1 MGSKGSKV
9 AAGFGSSSSEATK
22 EAVAEA
28 VKKATESISGT
39 PSIAFVS
46 CTVSR
51 NVEEV
56 REEFSKQLNCPI
68 SGITSSGGLL
78 AKNES
83 IGNAVGCLLVSSSK
97 KGSFEVSY
105 DAESG
110 EAAVKGLKGK
120 MAKPQVILMFST
132 PGAEEG
138 IIGNIKDV
146 FPGVPVYG
154 GTAADD
160 KLAGDWRVMNGD
172 TSSATGVS
180 LVGIGS
186 GVKVGASMLGPYT
199 ETDKKV
205 VATKTEGRR
214 VFEIDGKPAADWAF
228 EWLGDGIKEQY
239 KEGGLI
245 LPQTAQN
252 PLGIKQAS
260 GEYVT
265 NHLAAF
271 GGKDKFIDFFAPI
284 PEGSELVVMDS
295 GDGPSTG
302 YGAAFEQAYDTAV
315 AQGSMEGSSPAA
327 GLLVF
332 CGGMAIAVGDKMNQG
347 LSHDGFVSKIDGLP
361 MLGTT
366 CFGEQGNLPEANINV
381 QRNLSC
387 GMILLG

>member
-9 AAGFGSSSSEATK
+9 TAGFGSSSSEATK
-22 EAVAEA
+22 DAVAEA
-28 VKKATESISGT
+28 VMKASEGISGT

-51 NVEEV
+51 DVEEV
-56 REEFSKQLNCPI
+56 RTEFSKQLSCPI

-78 AKNES
+78 AKNET
-83 IGNAVGCLLVSSSK
+83 IGNAVGCLLVTSSK
-97 KGSFEVSY
+97 KGDYEISY
-105 DAESG
+105 DEKSG
-110 EAAVKGLKGK
+110 EDAAKRLKEK

-132 PGAEEG
+132 PGAEED
-138 IIGNIKDV
+138 IIGNINEL

-160 KLAGDWRVMNGD
+160 KLAGDWRVMNRD
-172 TSSATGVS
+172 ASSATGVS
-180 LVGIGS
+180 LVGIAS

-205 VATKTEGRR
+205 VATKTDGRR
-214 VFEIDGKPAADWAF
+214 VFEIDGKPAADWAL

-239 KEGGLI
+239 EEGGLV
-245 LPQTAQN
+245 LPQTAQS

-271 GGKDKFIDFFAPI
+271 GGKEKFIDFFAPI

-295 GDGPSTG
+295 GDGPDTG
-302 YGAAFEQAYDTAV
+302 YGAAFAQAYDV
-315 AQGSMEGSSPAA
+315 ALVQGSMKGSSPAA
-327 GLLVF
+327 GILIF
-332 CGGMAIAVGDKMNQG
+332 CGGMAIAVGDNMNQG
-347 LSHDGFVSKIDGLP
+347 LSHEGFVSKIDGLP
-361 MLGTT
+361 MLGMT
-366 CFGEQGNLPEANINV
+366 CFGEQGNLPEAMTNV